1 VAGAGEERS
10 HVPPP
15 PPTGR
20 EREPQIRV
28 LIVEDHLLLAE
39 GMASVLRDNEM
50 DVVAIAQH
58 GREAVTMAKRERPD
72 LVLMDIALPDMDGIE
87 AGREI
92 MKRVPG
98 TRLLAISGL
107 ESADVIQ
114 EAMLNGFHGYVHKHA
129 PTSELI
135 NSIRLVASDQAVM
148 PQTAAQR
155 LATRA
160 TGEPQSA
167 TAAVSRLTKRE
178 LDVLALLVEG
188 ADSKE
193 IARRLFLSRNTVRTH
208 VQNILAKLQV
218 HSRLEAA
225 TYAVRNK
232 IVKPP
237 NRRRTTR

>member
-1 VAGAGEERS
+1 
-10 HVPPP
+10 
-15 PPTGR
+15 
-20 EREPQIRV
+20 
-28 LIVEDHLLLAE
+28 VEDHLLLAE
-39 GMASVLRDNEM
+39 GMASVLRNNGM
-50 DVVAIAQH
+50 DVVAIAQR
-58 GREAVTMAKRERPD
+58 GREAVTMAERERPD

-87 AGREI
+87 AGQEI

-107 ESADVIQ
+107 ESADVIL

-155 LATRA
+155 LATRS

-167 TAAVSRLTKRE
+167 AAAVSRLTKRE
-178 LDVLALLVEG
+178 LDVLALLVDG
-188 ADSKE
+188 AGSKE

-237 NRRRTTR
+237 NQRRTIG

>member
-1 VAGAGEERS
+1 
-10 HVPPP
+10 
-15 PPTGR
+15 
-20 EREPQIRV
+20 
-28 LIVEDHLLLAE
+28 VEDHLLLAE

-167 TAAVSRLTKRE
+167 AAAVSRLTKRE
-178 LDVLALLVEG
+178 LDVLALLVDG

-193 IARRLFLSRNTVRTH
+193 IARRLFLSPNTVRTH